1 VRKLARLV
9 LLVALGVWAWRVFVA
24 RREPD
29 ERAGVSYADGSSF
42 VLEPSSPGFE
52 RLAAIARAALRDE

>member
-1 VRKLARLV
+1 VRRLARLV
-9 LLVALGVWAWRVFVA
+9 LLAALGVWAWRLFVA

-29 ERAGVSYADGSSF
+29 ERAGVSYDDGSSF

-52 RLAAIARAALRDE
+52 RLAAIAHDGLHL